1 MVTDTFLDEATNR
14 LSDTFLDEAI
24 GRDRRSHQMKR
35 QRRNFSNDFK
45 KQIVESIVSGT
56 ATQAEMAREYRI
68 SPVLINKW
76 KKDYKTGK
84 FFENVDSYD
93 MAKQELRIRE
103 LERLLGKV
111 TLENEMLKRA
121 RDLDSKE
128 KKIFYP

>member
-1 MVTDTFLDEATNR
+1 
-14 LSDTFLDEAI
+14 
-24 GRDRRSHQMKR
+24 MKR
-35 QRRNFSNDFK
+35 QRRNFENDFK
-45 KQIVESIVSGT
+45 RQIVESIVSGT
-56 ATQAEMAREYRI
+56 STQAEMAREYKI

-84 FFENVDSYD
+84 FFENVDSHN

-121 RDLDSKE
+121 RDLDTKE
-128 KKIFYP
+128 KKDSSSIATSRDWEQSQGGAR